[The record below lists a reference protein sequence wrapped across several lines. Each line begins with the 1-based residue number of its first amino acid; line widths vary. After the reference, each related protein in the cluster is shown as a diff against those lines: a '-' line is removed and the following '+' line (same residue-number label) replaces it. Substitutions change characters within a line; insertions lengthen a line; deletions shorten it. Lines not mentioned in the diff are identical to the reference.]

1 MTTKQWLIGLF
12 LALSIPSAGATEISA
27 LRVNVDVSACPAHCM
42 PWEVV
47 QERQMPTRQLPDA
60 PLSWVALTEKA
71 DLTLK
76 LLPDRIQILP
86 LGIELV
92 ADQRLH
98 AFDGGLRQALAETL
112 VKISKTRK
120 PALAPLPVTNAA
132 DKHALGEPLRAWMLD
147 FSARLPQQRWL
158 SVTEVDG
165 STHSWSP
172 ARDVFSKACQAQ
184 PSNCLPLL
192 QAQFDRLS
200 DDWRK
205 VNPEHGLGLR
215 ETLLISALTDVCQM
229 AGFGD
234 MGYRCLPRNKQNMP
248 KLAALGW
255 QLLGYDA
262 LFIAYDSIASSE
274 QNSWRGWVEH
284 ESHFSPAETQTEL
297 KALQPTPT
305 TMRLGAELYESS
317 DSLGPALSAWLVLL
331 TDRLSAKD
339 YPVTMTAIANLA
351 RLSALQG
358 KPERAEQWWQVGQ
371 QLLAEHPDLQPP
383 SQCLLQSQRLIL
395 DVEKARLAKT
405 PFAGA
410 ERIQTLINQ
419 DCSYTAASLHY
430 ALYALASQQPE
441 AAVDVL
447 RRAQNAC
454 LLNQN
459 CGHDRQQALGQ
470 LLLVA
475 AGSLEQQQQA
485 AQAWLQRLDNGP
497 LLRLDLQVAWALA
510 EQLRRGGDLS
520 TATHLYRVLDERLD
534 LRRNQVSAT
543 DLDDIARYDEIKRL
557 RVRLSVEQGE
567 LILPAASENLRSQR
581 LLRRLVQG
589 RWQQE
594 LAGVKDAAAQ
604 QARDQQLAGI
614 KTARQQLAKLSGEFG
629 RAYAAAFN
637 ELLQDGETL
646 AQMQYLGRLIAKKE
660 GHSATY
666 AWTDLEIKK
675 SIGEGF
681 DVFNAPVTALRD
693 DDAYLSWLRVPGGYV
708 AALLA
713 VDPDNQQSPGWM
725 SNMKVQQRFIPF
737 NEQDET
743 LLQLYRQ
750 LLQVGALVD
759 RGESNVLPL
768 TLTEDGVLLN
778 GQPLWLLPD
787 GGWQATAQAPAN
799 GVRLQHL
806 EQISDVLYQRL
817 LAPLEGHYPQAKRLY
832 ISPDGPLAYLP
843 FETLSHHGKPVLDD
857 LDISYVQ
864 SLEVFAELKKR
875 AAASSKTPAQSL
887 LTLADPKY
895 PAPDLLAGGSGPLQR
910 LGRLSWRALPGT
922 RKESTAIAQLYPR
935 HQQLLGTQAS
945 KVTLEKLR
953 GQQRLEQFKVL
964 HFATHGYVDDERSAL
979 ILSPGADPLSAY
991 LLDEDILQWR
1001 LHSDMVLLS
1010 ACNTGIGRQ
1019 LQGEG
1024 VVGLPYAFFMAG
1036 NLNTLMSLWPVDDVG
1051 TAAFIPAFMQRVKAG
1066 EDHVAALN
1074 HTKRAFARGDY
1085 GQALRNP
1092 RVWSAFILYGVPLK
1106 N

>member
-1 MTTKQWLIGLF
+1 MTTKQWLIGFF
-12 LALSIPSAGATEISA
+12 LSLSIPLAGAAEISA
-27 LRVNVDVSACPAHCM
+27 LRVNVDVSACPALCM

-47 QERQMPTRQLPDA
+47 QERQMPTHQLPEA
-60 PLSWVALTEKA
+60 PLSWVALTDQA

-86 LGIELV
+86 LGMELV

-98 AFDGGLRQALAETL
+98 AFDGGLRQALATAL
-112 VKISKTRK
+112 IRITKTRK
-120 PALAPLPVTNAA
+120 PALAALPVTEAA
-132 DKHALGEPLRAWMLD
+132 DKHLLGEPLRAWMLD
-147 FSARLPQQRWL
+147 FSARLSQQRQL
-158 SVTEVDG
+158 SVIQADG
-165 STHSWSP
+165 SSHSWSP
-172 ARDVFSKACQAQ
+172 ARDVFSTACQAQ
-184 PSNCLPLL
+184 LSNCLPLL
-192 QAQFDRLS
+192 QAQYDRLS
-200 DDWRK
+200 VDWRK
-205 VNPEHGLGLR
+205 VNPEQGLGLR

-262 LFIAYDSIASSE
+262 LFVAYDSIASSE

-284 ESHFSPAETQTEL
+284 ESNLSPAQVQTEL
-297 KALQPTPT
+297 KALEPTPT
-305 TMRLGAELYESS
+305 SMRLSAELFEAS
-317 DSLGPALSAWLVLL
+317 DNLGPAFSGWLTLLSN
-331 TDRLSAKD
+331 RLPAKD
-339 YPVTMTAIANLA
+339 YPVALTAIVNLA

-358 KPERAEQWWQVGQ
+358 KQERAEQWWQVGQ
-371 QLLAEHPDLQPP
+371 QLLAEHPDLQTP

-395 DVEKARLAKT
+395 DVEKARLAAT

-410 ERIQTLINQ
+410 ERIQTLIDQ
-419 DCSYTAASLHY
+419 DCSFTAASLHF
-430 ALYALASQQPE
+430 ALYALASQQQE
-441 AAVDVL
+441 TAVDVL
-447 RRAQNAC
+447 RRAQNTC

-459 CGHDRQQALGQ
+459 CGHDRQEALGQ

-475 AGSLEQQQQA
+475 SGSLNQQQQA
-485 AQAWLQRLDNGP
+485 AKTWLQRLDNGP
-497 LLRLDLQVAWALA
+497 MLRLDFQVAWTLA
-510 EQLRRGGDLS
+510 EQLRRAGDLT
-520 TATHLYRVLDERLD
+520 TATRLYQALDERLD

-543 DLDDIARYDEIKRL
+543 DLDDIARYDELKRL

-567 LILPAASENLRSQR
+567 LILPASSEKLRSQR
-581 LLRRLVQG
+581 LLRRLMME
-589 RWQQE
+589 RWHKE
-594 LAGVKDAAAQ
+594 LAGVKDVTAEK
-604 QARDQQLAGI
+604 ARDQQLADI
-614 KTARQQLAKLSGEFG
+614 KTARQQLTKLSGEFG

-646 AQMQYLGRLIAKKE
+646 AQMQYLGTLLAKKE
-660 GHSATY
+660 GHAATY
-666 AWTDLEIKK
+666 AWTSLEIKK
-675 SIGEGF
+675 SISEGF
-681 DVFNAPVTALRD
+681 DVFNAPVTSLRD

-708 AALLA
+708 ATLLA
-713 VDPDNQQSPGWM
+713 VDPDNQQSPGWI
-725 SNMKVQQRFIPF
+725 SNMKIQQRFIPF

-750 LLQVGALVD
+750 LLQVGTLVD
-759 RGESNVLPL
+759 RGETNVLPVS
-768 TLTEDGVLLN
+768 LTEDGVLLN
-778 GQPLWLLPD
+778 GQPLWLMPD
-787 GGWQATAQAPAN
+787 GHWQTAAQAPAN
-799 GVRLQHL
+799 GMRLQRL
-806 EQISDVLYQRL
+806 EQISEVLYQRL
-817 LAPLEGHYPQAKRLY
+817 LAPLEGHYPQAKRLF

-875 AAASSKTPAQSL
+875 AASSKTSSQSL
-887 LTLADPKY
+887 LTLADPKF
-895 PAPDLLAGGSGPLQR
+895 PAPDLLAAGTGSLQR

-922 RKESTAIAQLYPR
+922 RKESTAIARLYPR
-935 HQQLLGTQAS
+935 HQQLLGAKAS
-945 KVTLEKLR
+945 KATLEKLR
-953 GQQRLEQFKVL
+953 GQQQLEQFKVL

-979 ILSPGADPLSAY
+979 ILTPDTAPLSAY
-991 LLDEDILQWR
+991 LMDQDILQWQ
-1001 LHSDMVLLS
+1001 LHSDLVVLS

-1051 TAAFIPAFMQRVKAG
+1051 TATFIPAFMQRVKAG
-1066 EDHVAALN
+1066 EDHVTALN

-1085 GQALRNP
+1085 GQTLRNP
-1092 RVWSAFILYGVPLK
+1092 RVWSAFVLYGVPK
-1106 N
+1106 H